1 MQSSSHLLFA
11 PIYLDIPKALESV
24 GDQHALIDML
34 GVLQDSLASD
44 VPQIALL
51 MAQVRVPE
59 AGALLHAL
67 KGFAPIFCTDALCA
81 HISQVEL
88 LSKTAD
94 GGEVVHAYAHLG
106 PQLVQ
111 LQGEIRQ
118 YLQTQV

>member
-1 MQSSSHLLFA
+1 MQSSSHLPFA
-11 PIYLDIPKALESV
+11 PFYLDIPKALESV
-24 GDQHALIDML
+24 GDQDSLIEML

-44 VPQIALL
+44 VPQITLL
-51 MAQVRVPE
+51 MAQARVPE

-88 LSKTAD
+88 LSKTTD
-94 GGEVVHAYAHLG
+94 GGAVVQAYAHLG

-118 YLQTQV
+118 YLNGQP